1 MATAKV
7 ASQLTSTASGT
18 ALTSLNKVI
27 GKSTSVDVKGR
38 VYLYQNELR
47 KDVVVLKKYDLDYCK
62 KKEFQELVSCVAV
75 SNYILLKFNY
85 PHTTNLFEIFLDGDR
100 GDATVSSQ
108 KSVIL

>member
-7 ASQLTSTASGT
+7 ASQMTSTASGT

-27 GKSTSVDVKGR
+27 GKSTSVDVKGK
-38 VYLYQNELR
+38 VYLYQNEMR

-75 SNYILLKFNY
+75 IIYIS
-85 PHTTNLFEIFLDGDR
+85 
-100 GDATVSSQ
+100 VS
-108 KSVIL
+108 LNDPF